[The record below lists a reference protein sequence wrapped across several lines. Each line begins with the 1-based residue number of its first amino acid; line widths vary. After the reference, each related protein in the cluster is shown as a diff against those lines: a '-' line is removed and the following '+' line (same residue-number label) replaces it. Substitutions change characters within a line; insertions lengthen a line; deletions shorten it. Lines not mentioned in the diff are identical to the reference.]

1 MPCNHKLDIDLT
13 CKHTVPMTLSQFYV
27 TKEGMIPVGSNRFAA
42 LSDDFVF
49 APEKEKKE
57 KEKEKKKEKKESKSK
72 K

>member
-1 MPCNHKLDIDLT
+1 
-13 CKHTVPMTLSQFYV
+13 MTLSQFYV

>member
-1 MPCNHKLDIDLT
+1 
-13 CKHTVPMTLSQFYV
+13 MTLSQFYV

-49 APEKEKKE
+49 APEKEKKKE
-57 KEKEKKKEKKESKSK
+57 KEKEKKKKSKSK